1 MVNKEYSQVLT
12 KDNEGFFRFI
22 VSTMDNCGI
31 TTEQLT
37 CGLCDTEEWDSLLA
51 GEYLDKLMM
60 SRLLDRLGCRGARC
74 DILLFGSEYD
84 DWQERMD
91 IVFAINDG
99 ETELAEKILEEY
111 ACRKI
116 VQKNID
122 KMGCNER
129 LEYQFVLMMQA
140 YIMLGG
146 RFDRTELIAK
156 LQEAAVLTIPQGVD
170 VAFDNGM
177 KIILSVQELDILLE
191 YYYQHVCREI
201 EEKNIKTVD
210 CYIGRIRKV
219 IDYILSADWFN
230 ALSKAN
236 ILPKAV
242 YYVMLSKQKKIR
254 LNMDNE
260 DELIFIAEELKS
272 YGRWLSDY
280 DNAIEVLRD
289 CGRIYYL
296 AELCDMMDAIVS
308 RMKKLLS
315 EDVCKSMKL
324 DDIKNTA
331 DRYREMLLYIEKL
344 TGTSRYT
351 KNGMYMYFEPNVYR
365 MEKVVADRRRLLG
378 ITQNQ
383 LAEGI
388 CTAKTIRRLE
398 QGNCRP
404 HGYNLYEILNRLEL
418 YSDFVMDEIVSYNA
432 RDMELLEKVY
442 DAIGMNETERAQE
455 LLRTLKANIDMGYTR
470 NRQMVERLELD
481 FDYQGGKIS
490 KKDYEDDLK
499 KIIGYSVKYENFFR
513 SVNVYLTDSEASML
527 QMMYNLEKD
536 NDGVLYLHDMLSQYE
551 RKELY
556 IRKIELIQTAFAS
569 NSGNRGVYDSS
580 NMEFMDVIKENFRIK
595 RIYNIARCTYG
606 IWWNNDMQH
615 KYSTDQSREMLNICV
630 DISDFAKEYMYK
642 QFFLKKLDSILGL
655 Q

>member
-1 MVNKEYSQVLT
+1 MANEEYSQVLT

-22 VSTMDNCGI
+22 ESKMKGNGI

-37 CGLCDTEEWDSLLA
+37 SGLCDMEEWNNMLS
-51 GEYLDKLMM
+51 GEYMDKLMM
-60 SRLLDRLGCRGARC
+60 SRLLDRLGCRGLRC
-74 DILLFGSEYD
+74 DILLFASEYD

-91 IVFAINDG
+91 VVFAINDG
-99 ETELAEKILEEY
+99 GTELAEKILEKY
-111 ACRKI
+111 AGRKVVRKSI
-116 VQKNID
+116 AE
-122 KMGCNER
+122 MGCNER
-129 LEYQFVLMMQA
+129 LEFQFVLMMQA
-140 YIMLGG
+140 HIMLCG

-191 YYYQHVCREI
+191 YYYQLVCREI

-210 CYIGRIRKV
+210 YYIGRIRKV

-230 ALSKAN
+230 ALSKAG

-242 YYVMLSKQKKIR
+242 YYVMLSNQKKIR

-280 DNAIEVLRD
+280 DNAIEALRND
-289 CGRIYYL
+289 GRTYYL
-296 AELCDMMDAIVS
+296 AELCDMMDIIVS
-308 RMKKLLS
+308 RMKSLLS

-331 DRYREMLLYIEKL
+331 DRCREMLLYIEKL
-344 TGTSRYT
+344 TGISRYT

-398 QGNCRP
+398 QGHCRP

-418 YSDFVMDEIVSYNA
+418 YSDFVMDEIVSYDA
-432 RDMELLEKVY
+432 GDMELLEKVY

-455 LLRTLKANIDMGYTR
+455 LLQTLKANLDMEYTR
-470 NRQMVERLELD
+470 NRQTIERLETN
-481 FDYQGGKIS
+481 FAYGRREI
-490 KKDYEDDLK
+490 ELK
-499 KIIGYSVKYENFFR
+499 VYLEKMKNIIGYSVKYEHVLKNPA
-513 SVNVYLTDSEASML
+513 VYLTSCETTILHNMQNKQNEQDRL
-527 QMMYNLEKD
+527 MY
-536 NDGVLYLHDMLSQYE
+536 LYSIPSQYV
-551 RKELY
+551 RGELF
-556 IRKIELIQTAFAS
+556 IRKIEFCKTKFAS
-569 NSGNRGVYDSS
+569 DAGNRGEYEKS
-580 NMEFMDVIKENFRIK
+580 NSIFMDVIQKNTKLK
-595 RIYNIARCTYG
+595 RIYNIDRCIYG
-606 IWWNNDMQH
+606 IWWNNNMQH
-615 KYSTDQSREMLNICV
+615 KYSTEQSKELLNICI
-630 DISDFAKEYMYK
+630 DISDFSKGYVYK
-642 QFFLKKLDSILGL
+642 QFFLKQYKINFE
-655 Q
+655 

>member
-1 MVNKEYSQVLT
+1 MANKEYSQVLT

-22 VSTMDNCGI
+22 ESKMMGNGI

-37 CGLCDTEEWDSLLA
+37 YGLCNTEEWDSLLV

-60 SRLLDRLGCRGARC
+60 SRLLDRLGCRGLRC

-140 YIMLGG
+140 HIMLGG

-156 LQEAAVLTIPQGVD
+156 MQEAAVLTIPQGVD

-210 CYIGRIRKV
+210 YYIGRIRKV

-242 YYVMLSKQKKIR
+242 YYVMLSNQKKIR

-280 DNAIEVLRD
+280 DNAIEALRND
-289 CGRIYYL
+289 GRTYYL
-296 AELCDMMDAIVS
+296 AELCDMMDIIVS

-324 DDIKNTA
+324 DDKKNTV

-344 TGTSRYT
+344 TGISRYT

-398 QGNCRP
+398 QGHCRP

-418 YSDFVMDEIVSYNA
+418 YSDFVMDEIVSYDA
-432 RDMELLEKVY
+432 GDMELLEKVY
-442 DAIGMNETERAQE
+442 DAIGMNETESAQE
-455 LLRTLKANIDMGYTR
+455 LLQTLKANLDMEYTR
-470 NRQMVERLELD
+470 NRQTIERLETN
-481 FDYQGGKIS
+481 FAYGRREI
-490 KKDYEDDLK
+490 ELK
-499 KIIGYSVKYENFFR
+499 VYLEKMKNIIGYSVKYEHVLKNPA
-513 SVNVYLTDSEASML
+513 VYLTSCETTILHNMQNKQNEQDRL
-527 QMMYNLEKD
+527 MY
-536 NDGVLYLHDMLSQYE
+536 LYSIPSQYV
-551 RKELY
+551 RGELF
-556 IRKIELIQTAFAS
+556 IRKIEFCKTKFAS
-569 NSGNRGVYDSS
+569 DAGNRGEYEKS
-580 NMEFMDVIKENFRIK
+580 NSIFMDVIQKNTKLK
-595 RIYNIARCTYG
+595 RIYNIDRCIYG
-606 IWWNNDMQH
+606 IWWNNNMQH
-615 KYSTDQSREMLNICV
+615 KYSTEQSKELLNICI
-630 DISDFAKEYMYK
+630 DISDFSKGYVYK
-642 QFFLKKLDSILGL
+642 QFFLKQYKINFE
-655 Q
+655 

>member
-22 VSTMDNCGI
+22 ESTMDNCGI

-37 CGLCDTEEWDSLLA
+37 YGLCDTEEWDSLLA

-210 CYIGRIRKV
+210 YYIGRIRKV

-242 YYVMLSKQKKIR
+242 YYVMLSNQKKIR
-254 LNMDNE
+254 LNVDNE

-280 DNAIEVLRD
+280 DNAIEALRND
-289 CGRIYYL
+289 GRTYYL
-296 AELCDMMDAIVS
+296 AELCDMMDIIVS
-308 RMKKLLS
+308 RMKRLLS

-331 DRYREMLLYIEKL
+331 DRCREMLLYIEKL
-344 TGTSRYT
+344 TGISRYT
-351 KNGMYMYFEPNVYR
+351 KSGMYMYFEPNVYR
-365 MEKVVADRRRLLG
+365 MEKAVADRRRLLG

-398 QGNCRP
+398 QGHCRP

-418 YSDFVMDEIVSYNA
+418 YSDFVLDEIVSYNA
-432 RDMELLEKVY
+432 GDMELLEKVY

-455 LLRTLKANIDMGYTR
+455 LLQTLKANLDMEYTR
-470 NRQMVERLELD
+470 NRQTIERLETN
-481 FDYQGGKIS
+481 FAYGRREI
-490 KKDYEDDLK
+490 ELK
-499 KIIGYSVKYENFFR
+499 VYLEKMKNIIGYSVKYEHVLKNPA
-513 SVNVYLTDSEASML
+513 VYLTSCETTILHNMQNKQNEQDRL
-527 QMMYNLEKD
+527 MY
-536 NDGVLYLHDMLSQYE
+536 LYSIPSQYV
-551 RKELY
+551 RGELF
-556 IRKIELIQTAFAS
+556 IRKIEFCKTKFAS
-569 NSGNRGVYDSS
+569 DAGNRGEYEKS
-580 NMEFMDVIKENFRIK
+580 NSIFMDVIQKNTKLK
-595 RIYNIARCTYG
+595 RIYNIDRCIYG
-606 IWWNNDMQH
+606 IWWNNNMQH
-615 KYSTDQSREMLNICV
+615 KYSTEQSKELLNICI
-630 DISDFAKEYMYK
+630 DISDFSKGYVYK
-642 QFFLKKLDSILGL
+642 QFFLKQYKINFE
-655 Q
+655 

>member
-1 MVNKEYSQVLT
+1 MANEEYSQVLT

-22 VSTMDNCGI
+22 ESKMKGNGI

-37 CGLCDTEEWDSLLA
+37 SGLCDMEEWNNMLS
-51 GEYLDKLMM
+51 GEYMDKLMM
-60 SRLLDRLGCRGARC
+60 SRLLDRLGCRGLRC
-74 DILLFGSEYD
+74 DILLFASEYD
-84 DWQERMD
+84 DWQTRMD
-91 IVFAINDG
+91 IVSAINDG

-111 ACRKI
+111 AGRKI

-191 YYYQHVCREI
+191 YYYQLVCREI

-230 ALSKAN
+230 ALSKAG

-242 YYVMLSKQKKIR
+242 YYVMLSNQKKIR

-260 DELIFIAEELKS
+260 DEFIFIAEELKS

-308 RMKKLLS
+308 RMKRLLS

-331 DRYREMLLYIEKL
+331 DRCREMLLYIEKL
-344 TGTSRYT
+344 TGISRYT

-365 MEKVVADRRRLLG
+365 MEKAVADRRRLLG

-398 QGNCRP
+398 QGHCRP

-432 RDMELLEKVY
+432 GDMELLEKVY

-455 LLRTLKANIDMGYTR
+455 LLQTLKANLDMEYTR
-470 NRQMVERLELD
+470 NRQTIERLETN
-481 FDYQGGKIS
+481 FAYGRREI
-490 KKDYEDDLK
+490 ELK
-499 KIIGYSVKYENFFR
+499 VYLEKMKNIIGYSVKYEHVLKNPA
-513 SVNVYLTDSEASML
+513 VYLTSCETTILHNMQNKQNEQDRL
-527 QMMYNLEKD
+527 MY
-536 NDGVLYLHDMLSQYE
+536 LYSIPSQYV
-551 RKELY
+551 RGELF
-556 IRKIELIQTAFAS
+556 IRKIEFCKTKFAS
-569 NSGNRGVYDSS
+569 DAGNRGEYEKS
-580 NMEFMDVIKENFRIK
+580 NSIFMDVIQKNTKLK
-595 RIYNIARCTYG
+595 RIYNIDRCIYG
-606 IWWNNDMQH
+606 IWWNNNMQH
-615 KYSTDQSREMLNICV
+615 KYSTEQSKELLNICI
-630 DISDFAKEYMYK
+630 DISDFSKGYVYK
-642 QFFLKKLDSILGL
+642 QFFLKQYKINFE
-655 Q
+655 

>member
-1 MVNKEYSQVLT
+1 MANEKYSQVLT

-22 VSTMDNCGI
+22 ESKMKGNGI

-37 CGLCDTEEWDSLLA
+37 SGLCDMEEWNNMLS
-51 GEYLDKLMM
+51 GEYMDKLMM
-60 SRLLDRLGCRGARC
+60 SRLLDRLGCRGLRC

-111 ACRKI
+111 AGRKI

-191 YYYQHVCREI
+191 YYYQLVCREI

-230 ALSKAN
+230 ALSKAG

-242 YYVMLSKQKKIR
+242 YYVMLSNQKKIR

-260 DELIFIAEELKS
+260 DEFIFIAEELKS

-315 EDVCKSMKL
+315 EEVCKSMKL

-331 DRYREMLLYIEKL
+331 DRCREMLLYIEKL
-344 TGTSRYT
+344 TGISRYT
-351 KNGMYMYFEPNVYR
+351 KNGMYIYFEPNVYR

-432 RDMELLEKVY
+432 GDMELLEKVY

-455 LLRTLKANIDMGYTR
+455 LLQTLKANLDMEYTR
-470 NRQMVERLELD
+470 NRQTIERLETN
-481 FDYQGGKIS
+481 FAYGRREI
-490 KKDYEDDLK
+490 ELK
-499 KIIGYSVKYENFFR
+499 VYLEKMKNIIGYSVKYEHVLKNPA
-513 SVNVYLTDSEASML
+513 VYLTSCETTILHNMQNKQNEQDRL
-527 QMMYNLEKD
+527 MY
-536 NDGVLYLHDMLSQYE
+536 LYSIPSVSYTHLTLP
-551 RKELY
+551 
-556 IRKIELIQTAFAS
+556 T
-569 NSGNRGVYDSS
+569 
-580 NMEFMDVIKENFRIK
+580 
-595 RIYNIARCTYG
+595 IA
-606 IWWNNDMQH
+606 
-615 KYSTDQSREMLNICV
+615 
-630 DISDFAKEYMYK
+630 
-642 QFFLKKLDSILGL
+642 
-655 Q
+655 

>member
-1 MVNKEYSQVLT
+1 MANKEYSQVLT

-22 VSTMDNCGI
+22 ESKMMGNGI

-37 CGLCDTEEWDSLLA
+37 YGLCNTEEWDSLLV

-60 SRLLDRLGCRGARC
+60 SRLLDRLGCRGLRC

-140 YIMLGG
+140 HIMLGG

-191 YYYQHVCREI
+191 YYYQLVCREI

-242 YYVMLSKQKKIR
+242 YYVMLSNQKKIR

-280 DNAIEVLRD
+280 DNAIEALRND
-289 CGRIYYL
+289 GRTYYL
-296 AELCDMMDAIVS
+296 AELCDMMDIIVS

-324 DDIKNTA
+324 DDKKNTV

-344 TGTSRYT
+344 TGISRYT

-398 QGNCRP
+398 QGHCRP

-418 YSDFVMDEIVSYNA
+418 YSDFVMDEIVSYDA
-432 RDMELLEKVY
+432 GDMELLEKVY

-455 LLRTLKANIDMGYTR
+455 LLQTLKANLDMEYTR
-470 NRQMVERLELD
+470 NRQTIERLETN
-481 FDYQGGKIS
+481 FAYGRREI
-490 KKDYEDDLK
+490 ELK
-499 KIIGYSVKYENFFR
+499 VYLEKMKNIIGYSVKYEHVLKNPA
-513 SVNVYLTDSEASML
+513 VYLTSCETTILHNMQNKQNEQDRL
-527 QMMYNLEKD
+527 MY
-536 NDGVLYLHDMLSQYE
+536 LYSIPSQYV
-551 RKELY
+551 RGELF
-556 IRKIELIQTAFAS
+556 IRKIEFCKTKFAS
-569 NSGNRGVYDSS
+569 DAGNRGEYEKS
-580 NMEFMDVIKENFRIK
+580 NSIFMDVIQKNTKLK
-595 RIYNIARCTYG
+595 RIYNIDRCIYG
-606 IWWNNDMQH
+606 IWWNNNMQH
-615 KYSTDQSREMLNICV
+615 KYSTEQSKELLNICI
-630 DISDFAKEYMYK
+630 DISDFSKGYVYK
-642 QFFLKKLDSILGL
+642 QFFLKQYKINFE
-655 Q
+655 

>member
-37 CGLCDTEEWDSLLA
+37 YGLCDTEEWDSLLV

-60 SRLLDRLGCRGARC
+60 SRLLDRLGCRGLRC

-99 ETELAEKILEEY
+99 GTEFAEKILEKY
-111 ACRKI
+111 AGRKVARKSI
-116 VQKNID
+116 AE
-122 KMGCNER
+122 MGGNER

-140 YIMLGG
+140 HIMLCGKY
-146 RFDRTELIAK
+146 DRTELIAK
-156 LQEAAVLTIPQGVD
+156 LQSAAALSIPQGTD
-170 VAFDNGM
+170 VEFDCN
-177 KIILSVQELDILLE
+177 KRIVLSVQELDILLE
-191 YYYQHVCREI
+191 YYYQLVCREI
-201 EEKNIKTVD
+201 EEKNIKDVD
-210 CYIGRIRKV
+210 YYIGRIRKA

-230 ALSKAN
+230 TLSKAS

-242 YYVMLSKQKKIR
+242 YYGMLSIQKKMQ
-254 LNMDNE
+254 LNADDHDGLIYIV
-260 DELIFIAEELKS
+260 DELNS

-315 EDVCKSMKL
+315 EEVCKSMKL

-331 DRYREMLLYIEKL
+331 DRCREMLLYIEKL
-344 TGTSRYT
+344 TGISRYT

-365 MEKVVADRRRLLG
+365 MEKAVADRRRLLG

-398 QGNCRP
+398 QGHCRP

-432 RDMELLEKVY
+432 GDMELLEKVY

-455 LLRTLKANIDMGYTR
+455 LLQTLKANLDMEYTR
-470 NRQMVERLELD
+470 NRQTIERLETN
-481 FDYQGGKIS
+481 FAYGRREI
-490 KKDYEDDLK
+490 ELK
-499 KIIGYSVKYENFFR
+499 VYLEKMKNIIGYSVKYEHVLKNPA
-513 SVNVYLTDSEASML
+513 VYLTSCETTILHNMQNKQNEQDRL
-527 QMMYNLEKD
+527 MY
-536 NDGVLYLHDMLSQYE
+536 LYSIPSQYV
-551 RKELY
+551 RGELF
-556 IRKIELIQTAFAS
+556 IRKIEFCKTKFAS
-569 NSGNRGVYDSS
+569 DAGNRGEYEKS
-580 NMEFMDVIKENFRIK
+580 NSIFMDVIQKNTKLK
-595 RIYNIARCTYG
+595 RIYNIDRCIYG
-606 IWWNNDMQH
+606 IWWNNNMATQIFNRT
-615 KYSTDQSREMLNICV
+615 K
-630 DISDFAKEYMYK
+630 
-642 QFFLKKLDSILGL
+642 
-655 Q
+655 

>member
-22 VSTMDNCGI
+22 ESTMDNCGI

-37 CGLCDTEEWDSLLA
+37 YGLCDTEEWDSLLA

-111 ACRKI
+111 AGRKI

-140 YIMLGG
+140 HIMLCGKY
-146 RFDRTELIAK
+146 DRTELIAK

-191 YYYQHVCREI
+191 YYYQLVCREI

-242 YYVMLSKQKKIR
+242 YYVMLSNQKKIR
-254 LNMDNE
+254 LNVDNE

-280 DNAIEVLRD
+280 DNAIEALRND
-289 CGRIYYL
+289 GRTYYL
-296 AELCDMMDAIVS
+296 AELCDMMDIIVS
-308 RMKKLLS
+308 RMKRLLS

-331 DRYREMLLYIEKL
+331 DRCREMLLYIEKL
-344 TGTSRYT
+344 TGISRYT

-398 QGNCRP
+398 QGHCRP

-418 YSDFVMDEIVSYNA
+418 YSDFVMDEIVSYDA
-432 RDMELLEKVY
+432 GDMELLEKVY

-455 LLRTLKANIDMGYTR
+455 LLQTLKANLDMEYTR
-470 NRQMVERLELD
+470 NRQTIERMETNFAYGRREIELKVYLE
-481 FDYQGGKIS
+481 KM
-490 KKDYEDDLK
+490 KN
-499 KIIGYSVKYENFFR
+499 IIGYSVKYEHVLKNPA
-513 SVNVYLTDSEASML
+513 VYLTSCETTILHNMQNKQNEQDRL
-527 QMMYNLEKD
+527 MY
-536 NDGVLYLHDMLSQYE
+536 LYSIPSQYV
-551 RKELY
+551 RGELF
-556 IRKIELIQTAFAS
+556 IRKIEFCKTKFAS
-569 NSGNRGVYDSS
+569 DAGNRGEYEKS
-580 NMEFMDVIKENFRIK
+580 NSIFMDVIQKNTKLK
-595 RIYNIARCTYG
+595 RIYNIDRCIYG
-606 IWWNNDMQH
+606 IWWNNNMQH
-615 KYSTDQSREMLNICV
+615 KYSTEQSKELLNICI
-630 DISDFAKEYMYK
+630 DISDFSKGYVYK
-642 QFFLKKLDSILGL
+642 QFFLKQYKINFE
-655 Q
+655 

>member
-1 MVNKEYSQVLT
+1 MANEEYSQVLT

-22 VSTMDNCGI
+22 ESTMDNCGI

-37 CGLCDTEEWDSLLA
+37 YGLCNAEEWDSLLA

-99 ETELAEKILEEY
+99 GTELAEKILEKY
-111 ACRKI
+111 AGRKI
-116 VQKNID
+116 ACKSID
-122 KMGCNER
+122 EMGGNER

-140 YIMLGG
+140 HLMLCGKY
-146 RFDRTELIAK
+146 DRTELIAK
-156 LQEAAVLTIPQGVD
+156 LQRSAELTIPQGTD
-170 VAFDNGM
+170 VEFDGN
-177 KIILSVQELDILLE
+177 KRIVLSVQELDILLE
-191 YYYQHVCREI
+191 YYYQLVCREA
-201 EEKNIKTVD
+201 EEKNIKAVD
-210 CYIGRIRKV
+210 CYIGRICKV

-230 ALSKAN
+230 TLSKAS

-242 YYVMLSKQKKIR
+242 YYGMLSIQKKMQ
-254 LNMDNE
+254 LNADDHDGLIYIV
-260 DELIFIAEELKS
+260 DELNS
-272 YGRWLSDY
+272 YGRCLSDY

-289 CGRIYYL
+289 GGRIYYL

-324 DDIKNTA
+324 NGRKSTV

-344 TGTSRYT
+344 TGISRYT

-365 MEKVVADRRRLLG
+365 MEKAVADRRRLLG

-383 LAEGI
+383 LADGI

-398 QGNCRP
+398 QGQCRP

-432 RDMELLEKVY
+432 GDMELLEKVY
-442 DAIGMNETERAQE
+442 NAIGMNEAEKAQE
-455 LLRTLKANIDMGYTR
+455 LLRTLKANLDMGYTR
-470 NRQMVERLELD
+470 NRQTIERLETN
-481 FDYQGGKIS
+481 FAYGRREI
-490 KKDYEDDLK
+490 ELK
-499 KIIGYSVKYENFFR
+499 VYLEKMKNIIGYSVKYEHVLKNPA
-513 SVNVYLTDSEASML
+513 VYLTSCETTILHNMQNKQNEQDRL
-527 QMMYNLEKD
+527 MY
-536 NDGVLYLHDMLSQYE
+536 LYSIPSQYV
-551 RKELY
+551 RGELF
-556 IRKIELIQTAFAS
+556 IRKIEFCKTKFAS
-569 NSGNRGVYDSS
+569 DAGNRGEYEKS
-580 NMEFMDVIKENFRIK
+580 NSIFRDVMQKNTKLK
-595 RIYNIARCTYG
+595 RIYNIDRCIYG
-606 IWWNNDMQH
+606 IWWNNNMQH
-615 KYSTDQSREMLNICV
+615 KYSTEQSKELLNICI
-630 DISDFAKEYMYK
+630 DISDFSKGYVYK
-642 QFFLKKLDSILGL
+642 QFFLKQYKINFE
-655 Q
+655 

>member
-22 VSTMDNCGI
+22 ESTMDNCGI

-37 CGLCDTEEWDSLLA
+37 YGLCDTEEWDSLLA

-111 ACRKI
+111 AGRKI

-140 YIMLGG
+140 HIMLGG

-191 YYYQHVCREI
+191 YYYQLVCREI

-242 YYVMLSKQKKIR
+242 YYVMLSNQKKIR

-280 DNAIEVLRD
+280 DNAIEALRND
-289 CGRIYYL
+289 GRTYYL
-296 AELCDMMDAIVS
+296 AELCDMMDIIVS
-308 RMKKLLS
+308 RMKRLLS

-331 DRYREMLLYIEKL
+331 DRCREMLLYIEKL
-344 TGTSRYT
+344 TGISRYT

-398 QGNCRP
+398 QGHCRP

-418 YSDFVMDEIVSYNA
+418 YSDFVMDEIVSYDA
-432 RDMELLEKVY
+432 GDMELLEKVY

-455 LLRTLKANIDMGYTR
+455 LLQTLKANLDMEYTR
-470 NRQMVERLELD
+470 NRQTIERMETNFAYGRREIELKVYLE
-481 FDYQGGKIS
+481 KM
-490 KKDYEDDLK
+490 KN
-499 KIIGYSVKYENFFR
+499 IIGYSVKYEHVLKNPA
-513 SVNVYLTDSEASML
+513 VYLTSCETTILHNMQNKQNEQDRL
-527 QMMYNLEKD
+527 MY
-536 NDGVLYLHDMLSQYE
+536 LYSIPSQYV
-551 RKELY
+551 RGELF
-556 IRKIELIQTAFAS
+556 IRKIEFCKTKFAS
-569 NSGNRGVYDSS
+569 DAGNRGEYEKS
-580 NMEFMDVIKENFRIK
+580 NSIFMDVIQKNTKLK
-595 RIYNIARCTYG
+595 RIYNIDRCIYG
-606 IWWNNDMQH
+606 IWWNNNMQH
-615 KYSTDQSREMLNICV
+615 KYSTEQSKELLNICI
-630 DISDFAKEYMYK
+630 DISDFSKGYVYK
-642 QFFLKKLDSILGL
+642 QFFLKQYKINFE
-655 Q
+655 

>member
-22 VSTMDNCGI
+22 ESTMNNCGI

-37 CGLCDTEEWDSLLA
+37 YGLCDTEEWDSLLA

-60 SRLLDRLGCRGARC
+60 SRLLDRLGCRGLRC

-111 ACRKI
+111 AGRKI

-140 YIMLGG
+140 HIMLCGKY
-146 RFDRTELIAK
+146 DRTELIAK

-191 YYYQHVCREI
+191 YYYQLVCGEI

-242 YYVMLSKQKKIR
+242 YYVMLSNQKKIR
-254 LNMDNE
+254 LNVDNE

-331 DRYREMLLYIEKL
+331 DRCREMLLYIEKL
-344 TGTSRYT
+344 TGISRYT

-398 QGNCRP
+398 QGHCRP
-404 HGYNLYEILNRLEL
+404 HGYNLYEILNGLEL
-418 YSDFVMDEIVSYNA
+418 YSDFVMDEIVSYDA
-432 RDMELLEKVY
+432 GDMELLEKVY

-455 LLRTLKANIDMGYTR
+455 LLQTLKANLDMEYTR
-470 NRQMVERLELD
+470 NRQTIERLETN
-481 FDYQGGKIS
+481 FAYGRREI
-490 KKDYEDDLK
+490 ELK
-499 KIIGYSVKYENFFR
+499 VYLEKMKNIIGYSVKYEHVLKNPA
-513 SVNVYLTDSEASML
+513 VYLTSCETTILHNMQNKQNEQDRL
-527 QMMYNLEKD
+527 MY
-536 NDGVLYLHDMLSQYE
+536 LYSIPSQYV
-551 RKELY
+551 RGELF
-556 IRKIELIQTAFAS
+556 IRKIEFCKTKFAS
-569 NSGNRGVYDSS
+569 DAGNRGEYEKS
-580 NMEFMDVIKENFRIK
+580 NSIFMDVIQKNTKLK
-595 RIYNIARCTYG
+595 RIYNIDRCIYG
-606 IWWNNDMQH
+606 IWWNNNMQH
-615 KYSTDQSREMLNICV
+615 KYSTEQSKELLNICI
-630 DISDFAKEYMYK
+630 DISDFSKGYVYK
-642 QFFLKKLDSILGL
+642 QFFLKQYKINFE
-655 Q
+655 

>member
-1 MVNKEYSQVLT
+1 MANEEYSQVLT

-22 VSTMDNCGI
+22 ESKMKGNGI

-37 CGLCDTEEWDSLLA
+37 SGLCDMEEWNNLLS
-51 GEYLDKLMM
+51 GEYMDKLMM
-60 SRLLDRLGCRGARC
+60 SRLLDRLGCRGLRC
-74 DILLFGSEYD
+74 DILLFASEYD
-84 DWQERMD
+84 DWQTRMD
-91 IVFAINDG
+91 IVSAINDG

-191 YYYQHVCREI
+191 YYYQLVCREI

-242 YYVMLSKQKKIR
+242 YYVMLSNQKKIR

-280 DNAIEVLRD
+280 DNAIEALRND
-289 CGRIYYL
+289 GRTYYL
-296 AELCDMMDAIVS
+296 AELCDMMDIIVS

-324 DDIKNTA
+324 DDKKNTV
-331 DRYREMLLYIEKL
+331 DRYQEMLLYIEKL
-344 TGTSRYT
+344 TGISRYT

-398 QGNCRP
+398 QGHCRP

-418 YSDFVMDEIVSYNA
+418 YSDFVMDEIVSYDA
-432 RDMELLEKVY
+432 GDMELLEKVY

-455 LLRTLKANIDMGYTR
+455 LLQTLKANLDMEYTR
-470 NRQMVERLELD
+470 NRQTIERLETN
-481 FDYQGGKIS
+481 FAYGRREI
-490 KKDYEDDLK
+490 ELK
-499 KIIGYSVKYENFFR
+499 VYLEKMKNIIGYSVKYEHVLKNPA
-513 SVNVYLTDSEASML
+513 VYLTSCETTILHNMQNKQNEQNRL
-527 QMMYNLEKD
+527 MY
-536 NDGVLYLHDMLSQYE
+536 LYSIPSQYV
-551 RKELY
+551 RGELF
-556 IRKIELIQTAFAS
+556 IRKIEFCKTKFAS
-569 NSGNRGVYDSS
+569 DAGNRGEYEKS
-580 NMEFMDVIKENFRIK
+580 NSIFMDVIQKNTKLK
-595 RIYNIARCTYG
+595 RIYNIDRCIYG
-606 IWWNNDMQH
+606 IWWNNNMQH
-615 KYSTDQSREMLNICV
+615 KYSAEQSKELLNICI
-630 DISDFAKEYMYK
+630 DISDFSKGYVYK
-642 QFFLKKLDSILGL
+642 QFFLKQYKITFE
-655 Q
+655 

>member
-1 MVNKEYSQVLT
+1 MANEEYSQVLT

-22 VSTMDNCGI
+22 ESKMKGNGI

-37 CGLCDTEEWDSLLA
+37 SGLCDMEEWNNLLS
-51 GEYLDKLMM
+51 GEYMDKLMM
-60 SRLLDRLGCRGARC
+60 SRLLDRLGCRGLRC
-74 DILLFGSEYD
+74 DILLFASEYD
-84 DWQERMD
+84 DWQTRMD
-91 IVFAINDG
+91 IVSAINDG

-111 ACRKI
+111 AGRKI

-191 YYYQHVCREI
+191 YYYQLVCREI

-230 ALSKAN
+230 ALSKAG

-242 YYVMLSKQKKIR
+242 YYVMLSNQKKIR

-260 DELIFIAEELKS
+260 DEFIFIAEELKS

-315 EDVCKSMKL
+315 EEVCKSMKL

-331 DRYREMLLYIEKL
+331 DRCREMLLYIEKL
-344 TGTSRYT
+344 TGISRYT
-351 KNGMYMYFEPNVYR
+351 KNGMYIYFEPNVYR

-432 RDMELLEKVY
+432 GDMELLEKVY

-455 LLRTLKANIDMGYTR
+455 LLQTLKANLDMEYTR
-470 NRQMVERLELD
+470 NRQTIERLETN
-481 FDYQGGKIS
+481 FAYGRREI
-490 KKDYEDDLK
+490 ELK
-499 KIIGYSVKYENFFR
+499 VYLEKMKNIIGYSVKYEHVLKNPA
-513 SVNVYLTDSEASML
+513 VYLTSCETTILHNMQNKQNEQDRL
-527 QMMYNLEKD
+527 MY
-536 NDGVLYLHDMLSQYE
+536 LYSIPSQYV
-551 RKELY
+551 RGELF
-556 IRKIELIQTAFAS
+556 IRKIEFCKTKFAS
-569 NSGNRGVYDSS
+569 DAGNRGEYEKS
-580 NMEFMDVIKENFRIK
+580 NSIFMDVIQKNTKLK
-595 RIYNIARCTYG
+595 RIYNIDRCIYG
-606 IWWNNDMQH
+606 IWWNNNMQH
-615 KYSTDQSREMLNICV
+615 KYSTEQSKELLNICI
-630 DISDFAKEYMYK
+630 DISDFSKGYVYK
-642 QFFLKKLDSILGL
+642 QFFLKQYKINFE
-655 Q
+655 

>member
-1 MVNKEYSQVLT
+1 MANEEYSQVLT

-22 VSTMDNCGI
+22 ESKMKGNGI

-37 CGLCDTEEWDSLLA
+37 SGLCDMEEWNNLLS
-51 GEYLDKLMM
+51 GEYMDKLMM
-60 SRLLDRLGCRGARC
+60 SRLLDRLGCRGLRC
-74 DILLFGSEYD
+74 DILLFASEYD
-84 DWQERMD
+84 DWQTRMD
-91 IVFAINDG
+91 IVSAINDG

-111 ACRKI
+111 AGRKI

-191 YYYQHVCREI
+191 YYYQLVCREI

-242 YYVMLSKQKKIR
+242 YYVMLSNQKKIR

-280 DNAIEVLRD
+280 DNAIEALRND
-289 CGRIYYL
+289 GRTYYL
-296 AELCDMMDAIVS
+296 AELCDMMDIIVS

-324 DDIKNTA
+324 DYIKNTA
-331 DRYREMLLYIEKL
+331 DRCREMLLYIEKL
-344 TGTSRYT
+344 TGISRYT

-398 QGNCRP
+398 QGHCRP

-432 RDMELLEKVY
+432 GDMELLEKVY
-442 DAIGMNETERAQE
+442 DAISMNETERAQE
-455 LLRTLKANIDMGYTR
+455 LLQTLKANLDMEYTR
-470 NRQMVERLELD
+470 NRQTIERLETN
-481 FDYQGGKIS
+481 FAYGRREI
-490 KKDYEDDLK
+490 ELK
-499 KIIGYSVKYENFFR
+499 VYLEKMKNIIGYSVKYEHVLKNPA
-513 SVNVYLTDSEASML
+513 VYLTSCETTILHNMQNKQNEQDRL
-527 QMMYNLEKD
+527 MY
-536 NDGVLYLHDMLSQYE
+536 LYSIPSQYV
-551 RKELY
+551 RGELF
-556 IRKIELIQTAFAS
+556 IRKIEFCKTKFAS
-569 NSGNRGVYDSS
+569 DAGNRGEYEKS
-580 NMEFMDVIKENFRIK
+580 NSIFMDVIQKNTKLK
-595 RIYNIARCTYG
+595 RIYNIDRCIYG
-606 IWWNNDMQH
+606 IWWNNNMQH
-615 KYSTDQSREMLNICV
+615 KYSTEQSKELLNICI
-630 DISDFAKEYMYK
+630 DISDFSKGYVYK
-642 QFFLKKLDSILGL
+642 QFFLKQYKINFE
-655 Q
+655 

>member
-1 MVNKEYSQVLT
+1 MANEEYSQVLT

-22 VSTMDNCGI
+22 ESKMMGNGI

-37 CGLCDTEEWDSLLA
+37 YGLCNTEEWDSLLV

-60 SRLLDRLGCRGARC
+60 SRLLDRLGCRGLRC
-74 DILLFGSEYD
+74 DILLFASEYD
-84 DWQERMD
+84 DWQTRMD
-91 IVFAINDG
+91 IVSAINDG
-99 ETELAEKILEEY
+99 ETEFAEKILEEY
-111 ACRKI
+111 AGRKI

-191 YYYQHVCREI
+191 YYYQLVCREI

-242 YYVMLSKQKKIR
+242 YYVMLSNQKKIR
-254 LNMDNE
+254 LNVDNE

>member
-1 MVNKEYSQVLT
+1 MANEEYSQVLT

-22 VSTMDNCGI
+22 VSTMNNCGI

-37 CGLCDTEEWDSLLA
+37 CGLCDTEEWDSLLV

-191 YYYQHVCREI
+191 YYYQLVCREI

-242 YYVMLSKQKKIR
+242 YYVMLSNQKKIR
-254 LNMDNE
+254 LNVDNE

-280 DNAIEVLRD
+280 DNAIEALRND
-289 CGRIYYL
+289 GRTYYL
-296 AELCDMMDAIVS
+296 AELCDMMDIIVS

-324 DDIKNTA
+324 DDKKNTV

-344 TGTSRYT
+344 TGISRYT

-398 QGNCRP
+398 QGHCRP

-418 YSDFVMDEIVSYNA
+418 YSDFVMDEIVSYDA
-432 RDMELLEKVY
+432 GDMELLEKVY

-455 LLRTLKANIDMGYTR
+455 LLQTLKANLDMEYTR
-470 NRQMVERLELD
+470 NRQTIERLETN
-481 FDYQGGKIS
+481 FAYGRREI
-490 KKDYEDDLK
+490 ELK
-499 KIIGYSVKYENFFR
+499 VYLEKMKNIIGYSVKYEHVLKNPA
-513 SVNVYLTDSEASML
+513 VYLTSCETTILHNMQNKQNEQDRL
-527 QMMYNLEKD
+527 MY
-536 NDGVLYLHDMLSQYE
+536 LYSIPSQYV
-551 RKELY
+551 RGELF
-556 IRKIELIQTAFAS
+556 IRKIEFCKTKFAS
-569 NSGNRGVYDSS
+569 DAGNRGEYEKS
-580 NMEFMDVIKENFRIK
+580 NSIFMDVIQKNTKLK
-595 RIYNIARCTYG
+595 RIYNIDRCIYG
-606 IWWNNDMQH
+606 IWWNNNMQH
-615 KYSTDQSREMLNICV
+615 KYSTEQSKELLNICI
-630 DISDFAKEYMYK
+630 DISDFSKGYVYK
-642 QFFLKKLDSILGL
+642 QFFLKQYKINFE
-655 Q
+655 

>member
-1 MVNKEYSQVLT
+1 MANKEYSQVLT

-22 VSTMDNCGI
+22 ESKMMGNGI

-37 CGLCDTEEWDSLLA
+37 YGLCNTEEWDSLLV

-60 SRLLDRLGCRGARC
+60 SRLLDRLGCRGLRC

-140 YIMLGG
+140 HIMLGG

-156 LQEAAVLTIPQGVD
+156 MQEAAVLTIPQGVD

-210 CYIGRIRKV
+210 YYIGRIRKV

-242 YYVMLSKQKKIR
+242 YYVMLSNQKKIR

-280 DNAIEVLRD
+280 DNAIEALRND
-289 CGRIYYL
+289 GRTYYL
-296 AELCDMMDAIVS
+296 AELCDMMDIIVS

-324 DDIKNTA
+324 DDKKNTV

-344 TGTSRYT
+344 TGISRYT

-398 QGNCRP
+398 QGHCRP

-418 YSDFVMDEIVSYNA
+418 YSDFVMDEIVSYDA
-432 RDMELLEKVY
+432 GDMELLEKVY

-455 LLRTLKANIDMGYTR
+455 LLQTLKANLDMGYTR
-470 NRQMVERLELD
+470 NRQTIERLETN
-481 FDYQGGKIS
+481 FAYGRREI
-490 KKDYEDDLK
+490 ELK
-499 KIIGYSVKYENFFR
+499 VYLEKMKNIIGYSVKYEHVLKNPA
-513 SVNVYLTDSEASML
+513 VYLTSCETTILHNMQNKQNEQDRL
-527 QMMYNLEKD
+527 MY
-536 NDGVLYLHDMLSQYE
+536 LYSIPSQYV
-551 RKELY
+551 RGELF
-556 IRKIELIQTAFAS
+556 IRKIEFCKTKFAS
-569 NSGNRGVYDSS
+569 DAGNRGEYEKS
-580 NMEFMDVIKENFRIK
+580 NSIFMDVIQKNTKLK
-595 RIYNIARCTYG
+595 RIYNIDRCIYG
-606 IWWNNDMQH
+606 IWWNNNMQH
-615 KYSTDQSREMLNICV
+615 KYSTEQSKELLNICI
-630 DISDFAKEYMYK
+630 DISDFSKGYVYK
-642 QFFLKKLDSILGL
+642 QFFLKQYKINFE
-655 Q
+655 

>member
-1 MVNKEYSQVLT
+1 MANEEYSQVLT

-22 VSTMDNCGI
+22 ESKMKGNGI

-37 CGLCDTEEWDSLLA
+37 SGLCDMEEWNNMLS
-51 GEYLDKLMM
+51 GEYMDKLMM
-60 SRLLDRLGCRGARC
+60 SRLLDRLGCRGLRC
-74 DILLFGSEYD
+74 DILLFASEYD

-91 IVFAINDG
+91 VVFAINDG
-99 ETELAEKILEEY
+99 GTELAEKILEKY
-111 ACRKI
+111 AGRKVVRKSI
-116 VQKNID
+116 AE
-122 KMGCNER
+122 MGCNER
-129 LEYQFVLMMQA
+129 LEFQFVLMMQA
-140 YIMLGG
+140 HIMLCG

-191 YYYQHVCREI
+191 YYYQLVCREI

-210 CYIGRIRKV
+210 YYIGRIRKV

-242 YYVMLSKQKKIR
+242 YYVMLSNQKKIR
-254 LNMDNE
+254 LNVDNE

-280 DNAIEVLRD
+280 DNAIEALRND
-289 CGRIYYL
+289 GRTYYL
-296 AELCDMMDAIVS
+296 AELCDMMDIIVS
-308 RMKKLLS
+308 RMKRLLS

-331 DRYREMLLYIEKL
+331 DRCREMLLYIEKL
-344 TGTSRYT
+344 TGISRYT

-398 QGNCRP
+398 QGHCRP

-418 YSDFVMDEIVSYNA
+418 YSDFVMDEIVSYDA
-432 RDMELLEKVY
+432 GDMELLEKVY

-455 LLRTLKANIDMGYTR
+455 LLQTLKANLDMEYTR
-470 NRQMVERLELD
+470 NRQTIERLETN
-481 FDYQGGKIS
+481 FAYGRREI
-490 KKDYEDDLK
+490 ELK
-499 KIIGYSVKYENFFR
+499 VYLEKMKNIIGYSVKYEHVLKNPA
-513 SVNVYLTDSEASML
+513 VYLTSCETTILHNMQNKQNEQDRL
-527 QMMYNLEKD
+527 MY
-536 NDGVLYLHDMLSQYE
+536 LYSIPSQYV
-551 RKELY
+551 RGELF
-556 IRKIELIQTAFAS
+556 IRKIEFCKTKFAS
-569 NSGNRGVYDSS
+569 DAGNRGEYEKS
-580 NMEFMDVIKENFRIK
+580 NSIFMDVIQKNTKLK
-595 RIYNIARCTYG
+595 RIYNIDRCIYG
-606 IWWNNDMQH
+606 IWWNNNMQH
-615 KYSTDQSREMLNICV
+615 KYSTEQSKELLNICI
-630 DISDFAKEYMYK
+630 DISDFSKGYVYK
-642 QFFLKKLDSILGL
+642 QFFLKQYKINFE
-655 Q
+655 

>member
-1 MVNKEYSQVLT
+1 
-12 KDNEGFFRFI
+12 
-22 VSTMDNCGI
+22 
-31 TTEQLT
+31 
-37 CGLCDTEEWDSLLA
+37 
-51 GEYLDKLMM
+51 
-60 SRLLDRLGCRGARC
+60 
-74 DILLFGSEYD
+74 
-84 DWQERMD
+84 MD

-191 YYYQHVCREI
+191 YYYQLVCGEI

-242 YYVMLSKQKKIR
+242 YYVMLSNQKKIR
-254 LNMDNE
+254 LNVDNE

-280 DNAIEVLRD
+280 DNAIEALRND
-289 CGRIYYL
+289 GRTYYL

-331 DRYREMLLYIEKL
+331 DRCREMLLYIEKL
-344 TGTSRYT
+344 TGISRYT

-398 QGNCRP
+398 QGHCRP
-404 HGYNLYEILNRLEL
+404 HGYNLYEILNGLEL
-418 YSDFVMDEIVSYNA
+418 YSDFVMDEIVSYDA
-432 RDMELLEKVY
+432 GDMELLEKVY

-455 LLRTLKANIDMGYTR
+455 LLQTLKANLDMEYTR
-470 NRQMVERLELD
+470 NRQTIERLETN
-481 FDYQGGKIS
+481 FAYGRREI
-490 KKDYEDDLK
+490 ELK
-499 KIIGYSVKYENFFR
+499 VYLEKMKNIIGYSVKYEHVLKNPA
-513 SVNVYLTDSEASML
+513 VYLTSCETTILHNMQNKQNEQDRL
-527 QMMYNLEKD
+527 MY
-536 NDGVLYLHDMLSQYE
+536 LYSIPSQYV
-551 RKELY
+551 RGELF
-556 IRKIELIQTAFAS
+556 IRKIEFCKTKFAS
-569 NSGNRGVYDSS
+569 DAGNRGEYEKS
-580 NMEFMDVIKENFRIK
+580 NSIFMDVIQKNTKLK
-595 RIYNIARCTYG
+595 RIYNIDRCIYG
-606 IWWNNDMQH
+606 IWWNNNMQH
-615 KYSTDQSREMLNICV
+615 KYSTEQSKELLNICI
-630 DISDFAKEYMYK
+630 DISDFSKGYVYK
-642 QFFLKKLDSILGL
+642 QFFLKQYKINFE
-655 Q
+655 

>member
-22 VSTMDNCGI
+22 ESTMDNCGI

-37 CGLCDTEEWDSLLA
+37 YGLCDTEEWDSLLA

-91 IVFAINDG
+91 VVFAINDG
-99 ETELAEKILEEY
+99 GTELAEKILEEY

-140 YIMLGG
+140 HIMLGG

-191 YYYQHVCREI
+191 YYYQLVCREI

-242 YYVMLSKQKKIR
+242 YYVMLSNQKKIR

-280 DNAIEVLRD
+280 DNAIEALRND
-289 CGRIYYL
+289 GRTYYL
-296 AELCDMMDAIVS
+296 AELCDMMDIIVS
-308 RMKKLLS
+308 RMKRLLS

-331 DRYREMLLYIEKL
+331 DRCREMLLYIEKL
-344 TGTSRYT
+344 TGISRYT

-398 QGNCRP
+398 QGHCRP

-418 YSDFVMDEIVSYNA
+418 YSDFVMDEIVSYDA
-432 RDMELLEKVY
+432 GDMELLEKVY

-455 LLRTLKANIDMGYTR
+455 LLQTLKANLDMEYTR
-470 NRQMVERLELD
+470 NRQTIERMETNFAYGRREIELKVYLE
-481 FDYQGGKIS
+481 KM
-490 KKDYEDDLK
+490 KN
-499 KIIGYSVKYENFFR
+499 IIGYSVKYEHVLKNPA
-513 SVNVYLTDSEASML
+513 VYLTSCETTILHNMQNKQNEQDRL
-527 QMMYNLEKD
+527 MY
-536 NDGVLYLHDMLSQYE
+536 LYSIPSQYV
-551 RKELY
+551 RGELF
-556 IRKIELIQTAFAS
+556 IRKIEFCKTKFAS
-569 NSGNRGVYDSS
+569 DAGNRGEYEKS
-580 NMEFMDVIKENFRIK
+580 NSIFMDVIQKNTKLK
-595 RIYNIARCTYG
+595 RIYNIDRCIYG
-606 IWWNNDMQH
+606 IWWNNNMQH
-615 KYSTDQSREMLNICV
+615 KYSTEQSKELLNICI
-630 DISDFAKEYMYK
+630 DISDFSKGYVYK
-642 QFFLKKLDSILGL
+642 QFFLKQYKINFE
-655 Q
+655 

>member
-1 MVNKEYSQVLT
+1 MANEEYSQVLT

-22 VSTMDNCGI
+22 ESKMKGNGI

-37 CGLCDTEEWDSLLA
+37 SGLCDMEEWNNLLS
-51 GEYLDKLMM
+51 GEYMDKLMM
-60 SRLLDRLGCRGARC
+60 SRLLDRLGCRGLRC
-74 DILLFGSEYD
+74 DILLFASEYD
-84 DWQERMD
+84 DWQTRMD
-91 IVFAINDG
+91 IVSAINDG

-140 YIMLGG
+140 HIMLGG

-156 LQEAAVLTIPQGVD
+156 LQEVAVLTIPQGVD

-191 YYYQHVCREI
+191 YYYQLVCREI

-230 ALSKAN
+230 ALSKAG

-242 YYVMLSKQKKIR
+242 YYVMLSNQKKIR

-260 DELIFIAEELKS
+260 DEFIFIAEELKS

-315 EDVCKSMKL
+315 EEVCKSMKL

-331 DRYREMLLYIEKL
+331 DRCREMLLYIEKL
-344 TGTSRYT
+344 TGISRYT
-351 KNGMYMYFEPNVYR
+351 KNGMYIYFEPNVYR

-398 QGNCRP
+398 QGHCRP

-432 RDMELLEKVY
+432 GDMELLEKVY

-455 LLRTLKANIDMGYTR
+455 LLQTLKANLDMGYTR
-470 NRQMVERLELD
+470 NRQTIERLETN
-481 FDYQGGKIS
+481 FAYGRREI
-490 KKDYEDDLK
+490 ELK
-499 KIIGYSVKYENFFR
+499 VYLEKMKNIIGYSVKYEHVLKNPA
-513 SVNVYLTDSEASML
+513 VYLTSCETTILHNMQNKQNEQDRL
-527 QMMYNLEKD
+527 MY
-536 NDGVLYLHDMLSQYE
+536 LYSIPSQYV
-551 RKELY
+551 RGELF
-556 IRKIELIQTAFAS
+556 IRKIEFCKTKFAS
-569 NSGNRGVYDSS
+569 DAGNRGEYEKS
-580 NMEFMDVIKENFRIK
+580 NSIFMDVIQKNTKLK
-595 RIYNIARCTYG
+595 RIYNIDRCIYG
-606 IWWNNDMQH
+606 IWWNNNMQH
-615 KYSTDQSREMLNICV
+615 KYSTEQSKELLNICI
-630 DISDFAKEYMYK
+630 DISDFSKGYVYK
-642 QFFLKKLDSILGL
+642 QFFLKQYKINFE
-655 Q
+655 

>member
-1 MVNKEYSQVLT
+1 MANEEYSQVLT

-22 VSTMDNCGI
+22 ESKMMGNGI

-37 CGLCDTEEWDSLLA
+37 YGLCNTEEWDSLLV

-60 SRLLDRLGCRGARC
+60 SRLLDRLGCRGLRC

-191 YYYQHVCREI
+191 YYYQLVCREI

-210 CYIGRIRKV
+210 YYIGRIRKV

-230 ALSKAN
+230 ALSKAS

-242 YYVMLSKQKKIR
+242 YYGMLSIQKKMQ
-254 LNMDNE
+254 LNADDHE
-260 DELIFIAEELKS
+260 ELIYIADELNS
-272 YGRWLSDY
+272 YAGWLSDY
-280 DNAIEVLRD
+280 DNAIEVLRNV
-289 CGRIYYL
+289 GRTYYM
-296 AELCDMMDAIVS
+296 AELCDMMDIIVS

-324 DDIKNTA
+324 DDKKNTV

-344 TGTSRYT
+344 TGISRYT

-398 QGNCRP
+398 QGHCRP

-432 RDMELLEKVY
+432 GDMELLEKVY

-455 LLRTLKANIDMGYTR
+455 LLQTLKANLDMEYTR
-470 NRQMVERLELD
+470 NRQTIERLETN
-481 FDYQGGKIS
+481 FAYGRREI
-490 KKDYEDDLK
+490 ELK
-499 KIIGYSVKYENFFR
+499 VYLEKMKNIIGYSVKYEHVLKNPA
-513 SVNVYLTDSEASML
+513 VYLTSCETTILHNMQNKQNEQDRL
-527 QMMYNLEKD
+527 MY
-536 NDGVLYLHDMLSQYE
+536 LYSIPSQYV
-551 RKELY
+551 RGELF
-556 IRKIELIQTAFAS
+556 IRKIEFCKTKFAS
-569 NSGNRGVYDSS
+569 DAGNRGEYEKS
-580 NMEFMDVIKENFRIK
+580 NSIFMDVIQKNTKLK
-595 RIYNIARCTYG
+595 RIYNIDRCIYG
-606 IWWNNDMQH
+606 IWWNNNMQH
-615 KYSTDQSREMLNICV
+615 KYSTEQSKELLNICI
-630 DISDFAKEYMYK
+630 DISDFSKGYVYK
-642 QFFLKKLDSILGL
+642 QFFLKQYKITFE
-655 Q
+655 

>member
-1 MVNKEYSQVLT
+1 MANEEYSQVLT

-22 VSTMDNCGI
+22 ESKMKGNGI

-37 CGLCDTEEWDSLLA
+37 SGLCDMEEWNNLLS
-51 GEYLDKLMM
+51 GEYMDKLMM
-60 SRLLDRLGCRGARC
+60 SRLLDRLGCRGLRC
-74 DILLFGSEYD
+74 DILLFASEYD
-84 DWQERMD
+84 DWQTRMD
-91 IVFAINDG
+91 IVSAINDG
-99 ETELAEKILEEY
+99 ETEFAEKILEEY
-111 ACRKI
+111 AGRKI

-140 YIMLGG
+140 HIMLGG

-191 YYYQHVCREI
+191 YYYQLVCREI

-230 ALSKAN
+230 ALSKAG

-242 YYVMLSKQKKIR
+242 YYVMLSNQKKIR

-260 DELIFIAEELKS
+260 DEFIFIAEELKS

-315 EDVCKSMKL
+315 EEVCKSMKL

-331 DRYREMLLYIEKL
+331 DRCREMLLYIEKL
-344 TGTSRYT
+344 TGISRYT

-365 MEKVVADRRRLLG
+365 MEKAVADRRRLLG

-398 QGNCRP
+398 QGHCRP

-432 RDMELLEKVY
+432 GDMELLEKVY

-455 LLRTLKANIDMGYTR
+455 LLQTLKANLDMGYTR
-470 NRQMVERLELD
+470 NRQTIERLETN
-481 FDYQGGKIS
+481 FAYGRREI
-490 KKDYEDDLK
+490 ELK
-499 KIIGYSVKYENFFR
+499 VYLEKMKNIIGYSVKYEHVLKNPA
-513 SVNVYLTDSEASML
+513 VYLTSCETTILHNMQNKQNEQDRL
-527 QMMYNLEKD
+527 MY
-536 NDGVLYLHDMLSQYE
+536 LYSIPSQYV
-551 RKELY
+551 RGELF
-556 IRKIELIQTAFAS
+556 IIKIEFCKTKFAS
-569 NSGNRGVYDSS
+569 DAGNRGEYEKS
-580 NMEFMDVIKENFRIK
+580 NSIFMDVIQKNTKLK
-595 RIYNIARCTYG
+595 RIYNIDRCIYG
-606 IWWNNDMQH
+606 IWWNNNMQH
-615 KYSTDQSREMLNICV
+615 KYSTEQSKELLNICI
-630 DISDFAKEYMYK
+630 DISDFSKGYVYK
-642 QFFLKKLDSILGL
+642 QFFLKQYKINFE
-655 Q
+655 

>member
-1 MVNKEYSQVLT
+1 MANEEYSRVLT

-22 VSTMDNCGI
+22 ESTMDSCGI

-37 CGLCDTEEWDSLLA
+37 YGLCDTEEWDSLLA

-129 LEYQFVLMMQA
+129 IEYQFVLTMQA
-140 YIMLGG
+140 HIMLCGKY
-146 RFDRTELIAK
+146 DRTELIAK

-191 YYYQHVCREI
+191 YYYQLVCREI

-242 YYVMLSKQKKIR
+242 YYVMLSNQKKIR

-280 DNAIEVLRD
+280 DNAIEALRND
-289 CGRIYYL
+289 GRTYYL
-296 AELCDMMDAIVS
+296 AELCDMMDIIVS
-308 RMKKLLS
+308 RMKRLLS

-324 DDIKNTA
+324 NDRKSIV

-344 TGTSRYT
+344 TGISRYT

-365 MEKVVADRRRLLG
+365 MEKAVADRRRLLG

-398 QGNCRP
+398 QGQCRP

-432 RDMELLEKVY
+432 GDMELLEKVY
-442 DAIGMNETERAQE
+442 NAIGMNETERAQE
-455 LLRTLKANIDMGYTR
+455 LLQTLKANLDMEYTR
-470 NRQMVERLELD
+470 NRQTIERLETN
-481 FDYQGGKIS
+481 FAYGRREI
-490 KKDYEDDLK
+490 ELK
-499 KIIGYSVKYENFFR
+499 VYLEKMKNIIGYSVKYEHVLKNPA
-513 SVNVYLTDSEASML
+513 VYLTSCETTILHNMQNKQNEQDRL
-527 QMMYNLEKD
+527 MY
-536 NDGVLYLHDMLSQYE
+536 LYSIPSQYV
-551 RKELY
+551 RGELF
-556 IRKIELIQTAFAS
+556 IRKIEFCKTKFAS
-569 NSGNRGVYDSS
+569 DAGNRGEYEKS
-580 NMEFMDVIKENFRIK
+580 NSIFMDVIQKNTKLK
-595 RIYNIARCTYG
+595 RIYNIDRCIYG
-606 IWWNNDMQH
+606 IWWNNNMQH
-615 KYSTDQSREMLNICV
+615 KYSTEQSKELLNICI
-630 DISDFAKEYMYK
+630 DISDFSKGYVYK
-642 QFFLKKLDSILGL
+642 QFFLKQYKINFE
-655 Q
+655 

>member
-1 MVNKEYSQVLT
+1 MANEEYSQLLT

-22 VSTMDNCGI
+22 ESTMNNCGI

-37 CGLCDTEEWDSLLA
+37 YGLCDTEEWDSLLV

-60 SRLLDRLGCRGARC
+60 SRLLDRLGCRGLRC

-99 ETELAEKILEEY
+99 GTEFAEKILEKY
-111 ACRKI
+111 AGRKVARKSI
-116 VQKNID
+116 AE
-122 KMGCNER
+122 MGGNER

-140 YIMLGG
+140 HIMLCGKY
-146 RFDRTELIAK
+146 DRTELIAK
-156 LQEAAVLTIPQGVD
+156 LQSAAALSIPQGTD
-170 VAFDNGM
+170 VEFDCN
-177 KIILSVQELDILLE
+177 KRIVLSVQELDILLE
-191 YYYQHVCREI
+191 YYYQLVCREI
-201 EEKNIKTVD
+201 EEKNIKDVD
-210 CYIGRIRKV
+210 YYIGRIRKV

-242 YYVMLSKQKKIR
+242 YYVMLSNQKKIR

-280 DNAIEVLRD
+280 DNAIEALRND
-289 CGRIYYL
+289 GRTYYL
-296 AELCDMMDAIVS
+296 AELCDMMDIIVS

-324 DDIKNTA
+324 DDKKNTV
-331 DRYREMLLYIEKL
+331 DRYQEMLLYIEKL
-344 TGTSRYT
+344 TGISRYT

-398 QGNCRP
+398 QGHCRP

-418 YSDFVMDEIVSYNA
+418 YSDFVMDEIVSYDA
-432 RDMELLEKVY
+432 GDMELLEKVY

-455 LLRTLKANIDMGYTR
+455 LLQTLKANLDMEYTR
-470 NRQMVERLELD
+470 NRQTIERMETNFAYGRREIELKVYLE
-481 FDYQGGKIS
+481 KM
-490 KKDYEDDLK
+490 KN
-499 KIIGYSVKYENFFR
+499 IIGYSVKYEHVLKNPA
-513 SVNVYLTDSEASML
+513 VYLTSCETTILHNMQNKQNEQDRL
-527 QMMYNLEKD
+527 MY
-536 NDGVLYLHDMLSQYE
+536 LYSIPSQYV
-551 RKELY
+551 RGELF
-556 IRKIELIQTAFAS
+556 IRKIEFCKTKFAS
-569 NSGNRGVYDSS
+569 DAGNRGEYEKS
-580 NMEFMDVIKENFRIK
+580 NSIFMDVIQKNTKLK
-595 RIYNIARCTYG
+595 RIYNIDRCIYG
-606 IWWNNDMQH
+606 IWWNNNMQH
-615 KYSTDQSREMLNICV
+615 KYSTEQSKELLNICI
-630 DISDFAKEYMYK
+630 DISDFSKGYVYK
-642 QFFLKKLDSILGL
+642 QFFLKQYKINFE
-655 Q
+655 

>member
-22 VSTMDNCGI
+22 ESTMDNCGI

-37 CGLCDTEEWDSLLA
+37 YGLCDTEEWDSLLA

-111 ACRKI
+111 AGRKI

-140 YIMLGG
+140 HIMLCGKY
-146 RFDRTELIAK
+146 DRTELIAK

-191 YYYQHVCREI
+191 YYYQLVCGEI

-242 YYVMLSKQKKIR
+242 YYVMLSNQKKIR
-254 LNMDNE
+254 LNVDNE

-280 DNAIEVLRD
+280 DNAIEALRND
-289 CGRIYYL
+289 GRTYYL
-296 AELCDMMDAIVS
+296 AELCDMMDIIVS

-324 DDIKNTA
+324 DDKKNTV
-331 DRYREMLLYIEKL
+331 DRYQEMLLYIEKL
-344 TGTSRYT
+344 TGISRYT

-398 QGNCRP
+398 QGHCRP

-418 YSDFVMDEIVSYNA
+418 YSDFVMDEIVSYDA
-432 RDMELLEKVY
+432 GDMELLEKVY

-455 LLRTLKANIDMGYTR
+455 LLQTLKANLDMEYTR
-470 NRQMVERLELD
+470 NRQTIERMETNFAYGRREIELKVYLE
-481 FDYQGGKIS
+481 KM
-490 KKDYEDDLK
+490 KN
-499 KIIGYSVKYENFFR
+499 IIGYSVKYEHVLKNPA
-513 SVNVYLTDSEASML
+513 VYLTSCETTILHNMQNKQNEQDRL
-527 QMMYNLEKD
+527 MY
-536 NDGVLYLHDMLSQYE
+536 LYSIPSQYV
-551 RKELY
+551 RGELF
-556 IRKIELIQTAFAS
+556 IRKIEFCKTKFAS
-569 NSGNRGVYDSS
+569 DAGNRGEYEKS
-580 NMEFMDVIKENFRIK
+580 NSIFMDVIQKNTKLK
-595 RIYNIARCTYG
+595 RIYNIDRCIYG
-606 IWWNNDMQH
+606 IWWNNNMQH
-615 KYSTDQSREMLNICV
+615 KYSTEQSKELLNICI
-630 DISDFAKEYMYK
+630 DISDFSKGYVYK
-642 QFFLKKLDSILGL
+642 QFFLKQYKINFE
-655 Q
+655 

>member
-22 VSTMDNCGI
+22 ESTMDNCGI

-37 CGLCDTEEWDSLLA
+37 YGLCDTEEWDSLLV

-60 SRLLDRLGCRGARC
+60 SRLLDRLGCRGLRC

-99 ETELAEKILEEY
+99 GTEFAEKILEEY

-191 YYYQHVCREI
+191 YYYQLVCREI

-242 YYVMLSKQKKIR
+242 YYVMRSNQKKIR

-280 DNAIEVLRD
+280 DNAIEALRND
-289 CGRIYYL
+289 GRTYYL
-296 AELCDMMDAIVS
+296 AELCDMMDIIVS
-308 RMKKLLS
+308 RMKRLLS

-331 DRYREMLLYIEKL
+331 DRCREMLLYIEKL
-344 TGTSRYT
+344 TGISRYT

-398 QGNCRP
+398 QGHCRP

-418 YSDFVMDEIVSYNA
+418 YSDFVMDEIVSYDA
-432 RDMELLEKVY
+432 GDMELLEKVY

-455 LLRTLKANIDMGYTR
+455 LLQTLKANLDMEYTR
-470 NRQMVERLELD
+470 NRQTIERMETNFAYGRREIELKVYLE
-481 FDYQGGKIS
+481 KM
-490 KKDYEDDLK
+490 KN
-499 KIIGYSVKYENFFR
+499 IIGYSVKYEHVLKNPA
-513 SVNVYLTDSEASML
+513 VYLTSCETTILHNMQNKQNEQDRL
-527 QMMYNLEKD
+527 MY
-536 NDGVLYLHDMLSQYE
+536 LYSIPSQYV
-551 RKELY
+551 RGELF
-556 IRKIELIQTAFAS
+556 IRKIEFCKTKFAS
-569 NSGNRGVYDSS
+569 DAGNRGEYEKS
-580 NMEFMDVIKENFRIK
+580 NSIFMDVIQKNTKLK
-595 RIYNIARCTYG
+595 RIYNIDRCIYG
-606 IWWNNDMQH
+606 IWWNNNMQH
-615 KYSTDQSREMLNICV
+615 KYSTEQSKELLNICI
-630 DISDFAKEYMYK
+630 DISDFSKGYVYK
-642 QFFLKKLDSILGL
+642 QFFLKQYKINFE
-655 Q
+655 

>member
-22 VSTMDNCGI
+22 ESKMMGNGI

-37 CGLCDTEEWDSLLA
+37 YGLCNTEEWDSLLV

-60 SRLLDRLGCRGARC
+60 SRLLDRLGCRGLRC

-210 CYIGRIRKV
+210 YYIGRIHKV

-242 YYVMLSKQKKIR
+242 YYVMLSNQKKIR

-280 DNAIEVLRD
+280 DNAIEALRND
-289 CGRIYYL
+289 GRTYYL
-296 AELCDMMDAIVS
+296 AELCDMMDIIVS
-308 RMKKLLS
+308 RMKRLLS

-331 DRYREMLLYIEKL
+331 DRCREMLLYIEKL

-365 MEKVVADRRRLLG
+365 MEKAVADRRRLLG

-398 QGNCRP
+398 QGHCRP

-418 YSDFVMDEIVSYNA
+418 YSDFVMDEIVSYDA
-432 RDMELLEKVY
+432 GDMELLEKVY

-455 LLRTLKANIDMGYTR
+455 LLQTLKANLDMEYTR
-470 NRQMVERLELD
+470 NRQTIERLETN
-481 FDYQGGKIS
+481 FAYGRREI
-490 KKDYEDDLK
+490 ELK
-499 KIIGYSVKYENFFR
+499 VYLEKMKNIIGYSVKYEHVLKNPA
-513 SVNVYLTDSEASML
+513 VYLTSCETTILHNMQNKQNEQDRL
-527 QMMYNLEKD
+527 MY
-536 NDGVLYLHDMLSQYE
+536 LYSIPSQYV
-551 RKELY
+551 RGELF
-556 IRKIELIQTAFAS
+556 IRKIEFCKTKFAS
-569 NSGNRGVYDSS
+569 DAGNRGEYEKS
-580 NMEFMDVIKENFRIK
+580 NSIFMDVIQKNTKLK
-595 RIYNIARCTYG
+595 RIYNIDRCIYG
-606 IWWNNDMQH
+606 IWWNNNMQH
-615 KYSTDQSREMLNICV
+615 KYSTEQSKELLNICI
-630 DISDFAKEYMYK
+630 DISDFSKGYVYK
-642 QFFLKKLDSILGL
+642 QFFLKQYKINFE
-655 Q
+655 

>member
-1 MVNKEYSQVLT
+1 MANEEYSQVLT

-22 VSTMDNCGI
+22 ESKMKGNGI

-37 CGLCDTEEWDSLLA
+37 SGLCDMEEWNNMLS
-51 GEYLDKLMM
+51 GEYMDKLMM
-60 SRLLDRLGCRGARC
+60 SRLLNRLGCRGLRC
-74 DILLFGSEYD
+74 DILLFASEYD
-84 DWQERMD
+84 DWQTRMD
-91 IVFAINDG
+91 IVSAINDG

-111 ACRKI
+111 AGRKI

-140 YIMLGG
+140 YNMLGG

-156 LQEAAVLTIPQGVD
+156 LQSAAALSIPQGTD
-170 VAFDNGM
+170 VEFDCN
-177 KIILSVQELDILLE
+177 KRIVLSVHELDILLE
-191 YYYQHVCREI
+191 YYYQLVCREA
-201 EEKNIKTVD
+201 EEKNIKDVD
-210 CYIGRIRKV
+210 YYIGRIRKA

-230 ALSKAN
+230 TLSKAS

-242 YYVMLSKQKKIR
+242 YYGMLSIQKKMQ
-254 LNMDNE
+254 LNADDHDGLIYIV
-260 DELIFIAEELKS
+260 DELNS

-315 EDVCKSMKL
+315 EEVCKSMKL

-331 DRYREMLLYIEKL
+331 DRCREMLLYIEKL
-344 TGTSRYT
+344 TGISRYT

-365 MEKVVADRRRLLG
+365 MEKAVADRRRLLG
-378 ITQNQ
+378 IIQNQ

-398 QGNCRP
+398 QGHCRP

-432 RDMELLEKVY
+432 GDMELLEKVY

-455 LLRTLKANIDMGYTR
+455 LLQTLKANLDMEYTR
-470 NRQMVERLELD
+470 NRQTIERLETN
-481 FDYQGGKIS
+481 FAYGRREI
-490 KKDYEDDLK
+490 ELK
-499 KIIGYSVKYENFFR
+499 VYLEKMKNIIGYSVKYEHVLKNPA
-513 SVNVYLTDSEASML
+513 VYLTSCETTILHNMQNKQNEQDRL
-527 QMMYNLEKD
+527 MY
-536 NDGVLYLHDMLSQYE
+536 LYSIPSQYV
-551 RKELY
+551 RGELF
-556 IRKIELIQTAFAS
+556 IRKIEFCKTKFAS
-569 NSGNRGVYDSS
+569 DAGNRGEYEKS
-580 NMEFMDVIKENFRIK
+580 NSIFMDVIQKNTKLK
-595 RIYNIARCTYG
+595 RIYNIDRCIYG
-606 IWWNNDMQH
+606 IWWNNNMQH
-615 KYSTDQSREMLNICV
+615 KYSTEQSKELLNICI
-630 DISDFAKEYMYK
+630 DISDFSKGYVYK
-642 QFFLKKLDSILGL
+642 QFFLKQYKINFE
-655 Q
+655 

>member
-1 MVNKEYSQVLT
+1 MANEEYSQVLT

-22 VSTMDNCGI
+22 ESKMKGNGI

-37 CGLCDTEEWDSLLA
+37 SGLCDMEEWNNLLS
-51 GEYLDKLMM
+51 GEYMDKLMM

-146 RFDRTELIAK
+146 RFDRAELITK

-191 YYYQHVCREI
+191 YYYQLVCREI

-230 ALSKAN
+230 ALSKAG

-242 YYVMLSKQKKIR
+242 YYVMLSNQKKIR

-260 DELIFIAEELKS
+260 DEFIFIAEELKS

-308 RMKKLLS
+308 RMKRLLS

-331 DRYREMLLYIEKL
+331 DRCREMLLYIEKL
-344 TGTSRYT
+344 TGISRYT
-351 KNGMYMYFEPNVYR
+351 KNGMYIYFEPNVYR

-398 QGNCRP
+398 QGHCRP

-432 RDMELLEKVY
+432 GDMELLEKVY
-442 DAIGMNETERAQE
+442 DAISMNAAEKAQE
-455 LLRTLKANIDMGYTR
+455 LLRTLKANLDMEYTR
-470 NRQMVERLELD
+470 NRQTIERLETN
-481 FDYQGGKIS
+481 FAYGRREI
-490 KKDYEDDLK
+490 ELK
-499 KIIGYSVKYENFFR
+499 VYLEKMKNIIGYSVKYEHVLKNPA
-513 SVNVYLTDSEASML
+513 VYLTSCETTILHNMQNKQNEQDRL
-527 QMMYNLEKD
+527 MY
-536 NDGVLYLHDMLSQYE
+536 LYSIPSQYV
-551 RKELY
+551 RGELF
-556 IRKIELIQTAFAS
+556 IRKIEFCKTKFAS
-569 NSGNRGVYDSS
+569 DAGNRGEYEKS
-580 NMEFMDVIKENFRIK
+580 NSIFMDVIQKNTKLK
-595 RIYNIARCTYG
+595 RIYNIDRCIYG
-606 IWWNNDMQH
+606 IWWNNNMQH
-615 KYSTDQSREMLNICV
+615 KYSTEQSKELLNICI
-630 DISDFAKEYMYK
+630 DISDFSKGYVYK
-642 QFFLKKLDSILGL
+642 QFFLKQYKINFE
-655 Q
+655 

>member
-1 MVNKEYSQVLT
+1 MANKEYSQVLT

-22 VSTMDNCGI
+22 ESTMDNCGI

-37 CGLCDTEEWDSLLA
+37 YGLCDTEEWDSLLA

-140 YIMLGG
+140 HIMLGG

-191 YYYQHVCREI
+191 YYYQLVCREI

-242 YYVMLSKQKKIR
+242 YYVMLSNQKKIR

-315 EDVCKSMKL
+315 EEVCKSMKL

-331 DRYREMLLYIEKL
+331 DRCREMLLYIEKL
-344 TGTSRYT
+344 TGISRYT

-365 MEKVVADRRRLLG
+365 MEKAVADRRRLLG

-398 QGNCRP
+398 QGHCRP

-432 RDMELLEKVY
+432 GDMELLEKVY

-455 LLRTLKANIDMGYTR
+455 LLQTLKANLDMGYTR
-470 NRQMVERLELD
+470 NRQTIERLETN
-481 FDYQGGKIS
+481 FAYGRREI
-490 KKDYEDDLK
+490 ELK
-499 KIIGYSVKYENFFR
+499 VYLEKMKNIIGYSVKYEHVLKNPA
-513 SVNVYLTDSEASML
+513 VYLTSCETTILHNMQNKQNEQDRL
-527 QMMYNLEKD
+527 MY
-536 NDGVLYLHDMLSQYE
+536 LYSIPSQYV
-551 RKELY
+551 RGELF
-556 IRKIELIQTAFAS
+556 IRKIEFCKTKFAS
-569 NSGNRGVYDSS
+569 DAGNRGEYEKS
-580 NMEFMDVIKENFRIK
+580 NSIFMDVIQKNTKLK
-595 RIYNIARCTYG
+595 RIYNIDRCIYG
-606 IWWNNDMQH
+606 IWWNNNMQH
-615 KYSTDQSREMLNICV
+615 KYSTEQSKELLNICI
-630 DISDFAKEYMYK
+630 DISDFSKGYVYK
-642 QFFLKKLDSILGL
+642 QFFLKQYKINFE
-655 Q
+655 